1 MNFNLGYNHKSN
13 YLLHNDNI
21 LGQWLILILTY
32 DYYPIYICNILLT
45 GYVLAKMEEDGED
58 NRHGHITSLA
68 VKRSHRRLGLA
79 QKLMNQASLAM
90 VECFQV

>member
-1 MNFNLGYNHKSN
+1 
-13 YLLHNDNI
+13 
-21 LGQWLILILTY
+21 
-32 DYYPIYICNILLT
+32 
-45 GYVLAKMEEDGED
+45 MEEDGED

-90 VECFQV
+90 VECFQVCKSRTLDDGMVINFLKLTDCLLFHSVENLVLITHSTSILPEGK

>member
-1 MNFNLGYNHKSN
+1 MGIHGTLDI
-13 YLLHNDNI
+13 YLTKLSTNVI
-21 LGQWLILILTY
+21 FFV
-32 DYYPIYICNILLT
+32 

-90 VECFQV
+90 VECFQVTITLHMLITI

>member
-1 MNFNLGYNHKSN
+1 
-13 YLLHNDNI
+13 
-21 LGQWLILILTY
+21 
-32 DYYPIYICNILLT
+32 
-45 GYVLAKMEEDGED
+45 MEEDGED

-90 VECFQV
+90 VECFQVIFQTNGNKQTIPI

>member
-1 MNFNLGYNHKSN
+1 
-13 YLLHNDNI
+13 
-21 LGQWLILILTY
+21 
-32 DYYPIYICNILLT
+32 
-45 GYVLAKMEEDGED
+45 MEEDGED

-90 VECFQV
+90 VECFQVHNINEFFFYDFTKLK

>member
-1 MNFNLGYNHKSN
+1 MLR
-13 YLLHNDNI
+13 NI
-21 LGQWLILILTY
+21 S
-32 DYYPIYICNILLT
+32 

-90 VECFQV
+90 VECFQVSIVYLNFT